1 MTTTT
6 TTTNPRY
13 FIESLVTDWIAW
25 EVVRSTPKT
34 VTLRRMAKG
43 DMVRDNPERTVWEAV
58 PSIGDAEMITLR
70 LRKDGT
76 YRHPRNRKAMHPTEE
91 PTESRYWLD

>member
-6 TTTNPRY
+6 TTAPRY

-25 EVVRSTPKT
+25 EVIHSTPKT
-34 VTLRRMAKG
+34 VTLRRMARG
-43 DMVRDNPERTVWEAV
+43 DMVRNDAERTVWEAV
-58 PSIGDAEMITLR
+58 PSIGEDEVITLR

-76 YRHPRNRKAMHPTEE
+76 YRHPRNNRAMRPVGE